1 MWTLIAVTIISVIVG
16 LYWLAELTERNGF
29 LRRVPNIIIWAI
41 AVIPV
46 LLVVSAWFEL
56 IPVIEVGKA
65 LAISV
70 GLILLELLPRA
81 KDLVKWCLATPTKY
95 GIKAYFWETKVRVI
109 PNPNSKTIYNNLLVS
124 QYESTGTNQQVGE
137 YDI

>member
-1 MWTLIAVTIISVIVG
+1 MWTLIAATITSVIVG
-16 LYWLAELTERNGF
+16 LYWLAQLNDRYGF

-46 LLVVSAWFEL
+46 LLVALAWFDL
-56 IPVIEVGKA
+56 VPIVEVGKA

-81 KDLVKWCLATPTKY
+81 GLLVKWCLATPTKY

-109 PNPNSKTIYNNLLVS
+109 PNPDSRTVYKNIITS
-124 QYESTGTNQQVGE
+124 QYESDETNREPGE

>member
-1 MWTLIAVTIISVIVG
+1 MWTLIAATIISVIVG
-16 LYWLAELTERNGF
+16 IYWLAQLNERRGF

-46 LLVVSAWFEL
+46 LLVFSAWFDL
-56 IPVIEVGKA
+56 VPVIEAGKA

-70 GLILLELLPRA
+70 GLIMLELLPRA
-81 KDLVKWCLATPTKY
+81 KELVKWCLATPTKY

-109 PNPNSKTIYNNLLVS
+109 PNTGYSVYKNLVTS
-124 QYESTGTNQQVGE
+124 QYESDGTNQEVGE

>member
-1 MWTLIAVTIISVIVG
+1 MWTLIAATIISVIVG
-16 LYWLAELTERNGF
+16 IYWLAQLSERRGF

-46 LLVVSAWFEL
+46 LLVFSAWFDL
-56 IPVIEVGKA
+56 VPVIEAGKA

-70 GLILLELLPRA
+70 GLIMLELLPRA
-81 KDLVKWCLATPTKY
+81 KELVKWCLATPTKY

-109 PNPNSKTIYNNLLVS
+109 PNTGYSVYKNLVTS
-124 QYESTGTNQQVGE
+124 QYESDGTNQEVGE